1 MFVFRSIRLERSNMN
16 AAGHSTR
23 YRPEYG
29 KPAHDC
35 CLPGAGNPELAE
47 FLAVAPRAV
56 DKSIAS
62 LGGAAP
68 DNTTRGVL
76 LFSRPFIPVR
86 KNYLTRRA
94 GAWGLTRKRK
104 VVS

>member
-1 MFVFRSIRLERSNMN
+1 MN

-23 YRPEYG
+23 CRPECRESAG
-29 KPAHDC
+29 DC
-35 CLPGAGNPELAE
+35 CLPGASGLELAK
-47 FLAVAPRAV
+47 FFAVAQRAV
-56 DKSIAS
+56 DNSIAS
-62 LGGAAP
+62 LGRNAP
-68 DNTTRGVL
+68 ANTTPGVL

-94 GAWGLTRKRK
+94 GAWDLTRKRK